1 MRAKL
6 NDNPVMQ
13 AAALGALALLV
24 GFMLIT
30 RMSGGS
36 DPPAETPATTDPVI
50 AAGAEPAAGVAADPS
65 AVVPPASGGAVAP
78 VAPPGAKFKA
88 GPGLPKAVVEA
99 YDDGKVVVLLVVR
112 NSGIDDKR
120 VRSIVQTLD
129 GRSELAVFTTRASG
143 IVDYS
148 RITQGAEVS
157 RVPAL
162 IVIRPKKLT
171 DGPLPT
177 ATVSYGFR
185 NAASV
190 NQAVEDALYKGRS
203 DLPYYPK

>member
-6 NDNPVMQ
+6 NDNPVLQ
-13 AAALGALALLV
+13 AVALGALGLLV

-30 RMSGGS
+30 RMGGGS
-36 DPPAETPATTDPVI
+36 EPPAETPATTDPVI

-65 AVVPPASGGAVAP
+65 AVAPPASGGAVA
-78 VAPPGAKFKA
+78 VAPAGAKFKA

-99 YDDGKVVVLLVVR
+99 YDDGKVVVLLIVR

-120 VRSIVQTLD
+120 VRSVVQSLD
-129 GRSELAVFTTRASG
+129 GRSDLAVFTTRASG

-162 IVIRPKKLT
+162 IVIRPKKFT

>member
-1 MRAKL
+1 
-6 NDNPVMQ
+6 MQ
-13 AAALGALALLV
+13 
-24 GFMLIT
+24 
-30 RMSGGS
+30 S
-36 DPPAETPATTDPVI
+36 
-50 AAGAEPAAGVAADPS
+50 
-65 AVVPPASGGAVAP
+65 
-78 VAPPGAKFKA
+78 
-88 GPGLPKAVVEA
+88 
-99 YDDGKVVVLLVVR
+99 
-112 NSGIDDKR
+112 
-120 VRSIVQTLD
+120 LD
-129 GRSELAVFTTRASG
+129 GRSDLAVFTTRASG

-162 IVIRPKKLT
+162 IVIRPKKFT

-185 NAASV
+185 SAASV

>member
-6 NDNPVMQ
+6 NDNPVLQ
-13 AAALGALALLV
+13 AVALGALGLLV

-30 RMSGGS
+30 RMSGG
-36 DPPAETPATTDPVI
+36 PEPAAEPPATTDPAT
-50 AAGAEPAAGVAADPS
+50 AAGAEPAAGVAVDPS
-65 AVVPPASGGAVAP
+65 AVVPPASGGAVA

-120 VRSIVQTLD
+120 VRSIVQSLD
-129 GRSELAVFTTRASG
+129 GRNDLAVFTTRANG

-148 RITQGAEVS
+148 RITQGAAVS

-171 DGPLPT
+171 DGPMPT

-190 NQAVEDALYKGRS
+190 DQAVEDALYKGRS